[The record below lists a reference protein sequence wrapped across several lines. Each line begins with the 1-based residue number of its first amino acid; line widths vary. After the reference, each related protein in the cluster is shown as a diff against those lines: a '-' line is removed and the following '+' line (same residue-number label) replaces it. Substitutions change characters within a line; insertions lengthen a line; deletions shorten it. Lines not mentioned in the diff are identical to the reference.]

1 MLRIL
6 VVEDDQK
13 LCRIVCNH
21 LNSHGYEATGYRQCI
36 QFLNIRH
43 GSTGCNAV

>member
-13 LCRIVCNH
+13 LSRVVCNH
-21 LNSHGYEATGYRQCI
+21 LNSHGYEATGAGTPRTHTTRCTTVPM
-36 QFLNIRH
+36 R
-43 GSTGCNAV
+43 